1 MYNDVMMSLSWLSP
15 IALLL
20 GILGA
25 IVHRQKLKRIHWF
38 IFTFLFISLLFDI
51 SSRIIMSWFK
61 LDSNLSVFSLYVFVE
76 YLFLGILYN
85 QFFPT
90 KSSKLLLYSTFIGGG
105 IILLIMLSNLTPI
118 IPTHY
123 QLYEGLVANFFCLF
137 FGLFFIYKLLVEDLK
152 TSSQLKTLNN
162 IVIMYAG
169 IQFFMALTINFMVNM
184 AVELVTTFWIIRLFA
199 TILFYTKLSHILWQP
214 GKMVTQ

>member
-1 MYNDVMMSLSWLSP
+1 MYNEIMIALSLLSP
-15 IALLL
+15 IALVI

-25 IVHRQKLKRIHWF
+25 ILHRQKLKRVHWF
-38 IFTFLFISLLFDI
+38 IFTFLVTSLLFDI
-51 SSRIIMSWFK
+51 ASRTLMSWFE
-61 LDSNLSVFSLYVFVE
+61 LESNLSVFSLYVFVE

-85 QFFPT
+85 RFFPT
-90 KSSKLLLYSTFIGGG
+90 KNSKFLFYSTCVGGG
-105 IILLIMLSNLTPI
+105 FIVLIILSNLTPI

-123 QLYEGLVANFFCLF
+123 QLYEGLIANLFSLF

-184 AVELVTTFWIIRLFA
+184 EVELVTTFWLIRLFA
-199 TILFYTKLSHILWQP
+199 IILFYSKLSHILWQP